1 MRNSGPKYRTFVADN
16 YKKRIKGEKAAGRY
30 EIEILTKEG
39 TCIPVEICTN
49 AIEYEGKRADMA
61 VVRDITDR
69 KRAEEALE
77 ASEEKY
83 ATLVEQSSDG
93 IVIVDGSLIEF
104 GNQMICEISG
114 YCKEELIG
122 KNFLEL
128 ISLESKELLG
138 ERERRR
144 LAGKP
149 ILDNYELEII
159 TKDKR
164 KVPVETKLQRIAYK
178 GKSVR
183 MVIIRD
189 ITERK
194 QAEKQLKESEEN
206 LRTYLDNAPD
216 GIYLSDLNGHFLYGN
231 KKAEEILG
239 CKKEALIGKSFLKLN
254 LLPAKYLVKAG
265 KLLALNAMG
274 KNTGPDEFELI
285 KMDKTR
291 IWVEINTAPIKQ
303 KDKKIIVGFARDIT
317 ERKKSEELVY
327 QERNRAQTYCLEQ
340 CRVAG
345 CNRKGHRNSEF
356 RRGHYCAPP
365 GGKSLEGE

>member
-1 MRNSGPKYRTFVADN
+1 
-16 YKKRIKGEKAAGRY
+16 
-30 EIEILTKEG
+30 
-39 TCIPVEICTN
+39 
-49 AIEYEGKRADMA
+49 
-61 VVRDITDR
+61 
-69 KRAEEALE
+69 
-77 ASEEKY
+77 
-83 ATLVEQSSDG
+83 
-93 IVIVDGSLIEF
+93 
-104 GNQMICEISG
+104 MICEISG

-138 ERERRR
+138 ERKRRR

-239 CKKEALIGKSFLKLN
+239 CKKEALIGNSFLKLN
-254 LLPAKYLVKAG
+254 LLPG
-265 KLLALNAMG
+265 KV
-274 KNTGPDEFELI
+274 F
-285 KMDKTR
+285 
-291 IWVEINTAPIKQ
+291 
-303 KDKKIIVGFARDIT
+303 
-317 ERKKSEELVY
+317 RKGW
-327 QERNRAQTYCLEQ
+327 Q
-340 CRVAG
+340 VAG
-345 CNRKGHRNSEF
+345 T
-356 RRGHYCAPP
+356 
-365 GGKSLEGE
+365 